1 LAVGVLIESTRIDRQ
16 PTVKERKQMAK
27 LKSVGAITL
36 FVQDPQRSKEFY
48 SRVFEV
54 EVVFEDENSVAFKF
68 DNLFLNLLKRGVAV
82 NELLGP
88 VPAAEPGASFELT
101 IWVQDADAVCA
112 DLADRDVSII
122 SGPLD
127 RPWGMRTAAF
137 LDPDGYVWEV
147 AAELSST

>member
-1 LAVGVLIESTRIDRQ
+1 MAES
-16 PTVKERKQMAK
+16 
-27 LKSVGAITL
+27 LKRVGAITL
-36 FVQDPQRSKEFY
+36 FVDEPQRSKEFY
-48 SRVFEV
+48 ARVFEV
-54 EVVFEDENSVAFKF
+54 DMAFEDDNSVAFRF
-68 DNLFLNLLKRGVAV
+68 DNLFLNLLKRGAAV

-101 IWVQDADAVCA
+101 VWVDDVDAVCA
-112 DLADRDVSII
+112 DLVERGVSIV

-147 AAELSST
+147 AGEIPSA